1 MGNNSVISILLFFH
15 NEPSYEQQALKSP
28 CTLKSQIDV
37 PQPKLSRFSNGI
49 AGNKNTAISTL
60 ILDCGTI
67 VSSIVYTYLTL
78 SQAILH
84 WT

>member
-15 NEPSYEQQALKSP
+15 NEPSYEQKALKSP

-49 AGNKNTAISTL
+49 AGNKSTGTANL

-67 VSSIVYTYLTL
+67 VLIV
-78 SQAILH
+78 IV
-84 WT
+84 